1 MRPLELAD
9 LVLIAAK
16 TLGLD
21 TGATLDLLDTDAAE
35 AALAEAHPGHGDPEL
50 ANTGPANTGP
60 ANTGPANT
68 ELANTGSA
76 RLAAELLHALIRHR
90 PFRHGNDQ
98 VAIMAMVQCL
108 AINGWRAEL
117 GPPKA
122 VRTVITELAAGRLP
136 ATDLAAWLSPRLF
149 PYPEPVA
156 KEAPMHGWRP
166 GRGRPRQANG
176 MLDRMTARAREVII
190 AAQDEARALRHN
202 YIGTEHILLGLVKEG
217 DGVAGRALNALGIS
231 LEAVRQQVLE
241 IIGEGRQAPAGHIP
255 FTPRSKKVLD
265 LALREAMHLDH
276 LYIGTEHILLGLVR
290 EGDGVAFQVLTRLGA
305 DHARVRE
312 QVLGLLADHAQS
324 RNETVP
330 PGIRD
335 YDVQIAQAR
344 QEKDAAIDAQDFDRA
359 AALRASEKQ
368 LLAERDRMI
377 AAWSAGADV
386 VALGQE
392 VDRLRHEVS
401 RLQDMLRRH
410 GIEPGE
416 VDQQSA

>member
-1 MRPLELAD
+1 MRPLELPD

-35 AALAEAHPGHGDPEL
+35 AALAETRPGNGDAE
-50 ANTGPANTGP
+50 PAI
-60 ANTGPANT
+60 T
-68 ELANTGSA
+68 ELASTSPGSTSPGSTGPG
-76 RLAAELLHALIRHR
+76 RFAAELLHALIRHR

-108 AINGWRAEL
+108 AVNGWRAEL

-122 VRTVITELAAGRLP
+122 VRAVITEVAAGRLP
-136 ATDLAAWLSPRLF
+136 ATELAAWLSPRLF

-190 AAQDEARALRHN
+190 AAQDEARALHHN
-202 YIGTEHILLGLVKEG
+202 YIGTEHILLGLVKDG
-217 DGVAGRALNALGIS
+217 DGVAGRALDALGIS
-231 LEAVRQQVLE
+231 LDAVRQQVLE

-255 FTPRSKKVLD
+255 FTPRGKKVLD
-265 LALREAMHLDH
+265 LALREAMQLDH
-276 LYIGTEHILLGLVR
+276 LYIGTEHILLGLVK
-290 EGDGVAFQVLTRLGA
+290 EGDGVAFQILTRLGA

-312 QVLGLLADHAQS
+312 QVLGLLADIAQP
-324 RNETVP
+324 RNESVP
-330 PGIRD
+330 PAIRD

-377 AAWSAGADV
+377 AARSAGADV

-392 VDRLRHEVS
+392 VDRLRHEIR
-401 RLQDMLRRH
+401 RLQGMLRRH
-410 GIEPGE
+410 GVEPGD

>member
-35 AALAEAHPGHGDPEL
+35 AALAEAHPGHGDPEP
-50 ANTGPANTGP
+50 ANPEPGNTGPG
-60 ANTGPANT
+60 NT

-76 RLAAELLHALIRHR
+76 RLAAELLYALIRHR

-122 VRTVITELAAGRLP
+122 VRTVINELAAGRLP
-136 ATDLAAWLSPRLF
+136 ATDLAAWLSPRLS
-149 PYPEPVA
+149 PYPEPAA

-265 LALREAMHLDH
+265 LALREAMQLDH

-312 QVLGLLADHAQS
+312 QVLGLLADIAQPPY
-324 RNETVP
+324 ETVP

-344 QEKDAAIDAQDFDRA
+344 REKDAAIDAQDFDRA

-386 VALGQE
+386 VALGRE

-401 RLQDMLRRH
+401 RLQDTLRRH
-410 GIEPGE
+410 GIEPGDA
-416 VDQQSA
+416 DQQSA

>member
-16 TLGLD
+16 TLDLD
-21 TGATLDLLDTDAAE
+21 TGGTLDLLDTDAAE
-35 AALAEAHPGHGDPEL
+35 AALAEAQPGNGDPELASTEL
-50 ANTGPANTGP
+50 ANTGPAN
-60 ANTGPANT
+60 ADR
-68 ELANTGSA
+68 A

-108 AINGWRAEL
+108 AINGWRADL

-122 VRTVITELAAGRLP
+122 VRTVITEVAAGRLP
-136 ATDLAAWLSPRLF
+136 ASDLAAWLSPPLS

-166 GRGRPRQANG
+166 GRGRPGQASGIFN
-176 MLDRMTARAREVII
+176 RFTARAREVTI
-190 AAQDEARALRHN
+190 AAQDEARALNHN
-202 YIGTEHILLGLVKEG
+202 YIGTEHILLGLLKEG
-217 DGVAGRALNALGIS
+217 DGVAGRALDALGIS

-241 IIGEGRQAPAGHIP
+241 IIGEGKQAPAAHIP
-255 FTPRSKKVLD
+255 FTPRSKKVLEN
-265 LALREAMHLDH
+265 LALREAMQLDH
-276 LYIGTEHILLGLVR
+276 LYIGTEHILLGLIK

-305 DHARVRE
+305 DHAQVRE
-312 QVLGLLADHAQS
+312 QVLGLLADHAQP

-386 VALGQE
+386 VALGRE
-392 VDRLRHEVS
+392 VNRLRYEVS

-410 GIEPGE
+410 GIEPGDA
-416 VDQQSA
+416 DQQSG

>member
-1 MRPLELAD
+1 MRPLELPD

-35 AALAEAHPGHGDPEL
+35 AALAETRPGNGDAE
-50 ANTGPANTGP
+50 PAI
-60 ANTGPANT
+60 T
-68 ELANTGSA
+68 ELASTSPGSTGPG
-76 RLAAELLHALIRHR
+76 RFAAELLHALIRHR

-108 AINGWRAEL
+108 AVNGWRAEL

-122 VRTVITELAAGRLP
+122 VRAVITEVAAGRLP
-136 ATDLAAWLSPRLF
+136 ATELAAWLSPRLF

-190 AAQDEARALRHN
+190 AAQDEARALHHN
-202 YIGTEHILLGLVKEG
+202 YIGTEHILLGLVKDG
-217 DGVAGRALNALGIS
+217 DGVAGRALDALGIS
-231 LEAVRQQVLE
+231 LDAVRQQVLE

-255 FTPRSKKVLD
+255 FTPRGKKVLD
-265 LALREAMHLDH
+265 LALREAMQLDH
-276 LYIGTEHILLGLVR
+276 LYIGTEHILLGLVK
-290 EGDGVAFQVLTRLGA
+290 EGDGVAFQILTRLGA

-312 QVLGLLADHAQS
+312 QVLGLLADIAQP
-324 RNETVP
+324 RNESVP
-330 PGIRD
+330 PAIRD

-368 LLAERDRMI
+368 LLAERDRMT
-377 AAWSAGADV
+377 AARSAGADV

-392 VDRLRHEVS
+392 VDRLRHEIR
-401 RLQDMLRRH
+401 RLQGMLRRH
-410 GIEPGE
+410 GVEPGD

>member
-1 MRPLELAD
+1 MRPLELPD

-35 AALAEAHPGHGDPEL
+35 AALAETRPGNGDAE
-50 ANTGPANTGP
+50 PAI
-60 ANTGPANT
+60 T
-68 ELANTGSA
+68 ELASTSPGSTGPGSTGPG
-76 RLAAELLHALIRHR
+76 RFAAELLHALIRHR

-108 AINGWRAEL
+108 AVNGWRAEL
-117 GPPKA
+117 GAPKA
-122 VRTVITELAAGRLP
+122 VRAVITEVAAGRLP
-136 ATDLAAWLSPRLF
+136 ATELAAWLSPRLF
-149 PYPEPVA
+149 PYPEPVVR
-156 KEAPMHGWRP
+156 EAPMHGWRP

-190 AAQDEARALRHN
+190 AAQDEARALHHN
-202 YIGTEHILLGLVKEG
+202 YIGTEHILLGLVKDG
-217 DGVAGRALNALGIS
+217 DGVAGRALDALGIS
-231 LEAVRQQVLE
+231 LDAVRQQVLE

-255 FTPRSKKVLD
+255 FTPRGKKVLD
-265 LALREAMHLDH
+265 LALREAMQLDH
-276 LYIGTEHILLGLVR
+276 LYIGTEHILLGLVK
-290 EGDGVAFQVLTRLGA
+290 EGDGVAFQILTRLGA

-312 QVLGLLADHAQS
+312 QVLGLLADIAQP
-324 RNETVP
+324 RNESVP
-330 PGIRD
+330 PAIRD

-368 LLAERDRMI
+368 LLAERDRMT
-377 AAWSAGADV
+377 AARSAGADV

-392 VDRLRHEVS
+392 VDRLRHEIR
-401 RLQDMLRRH
+401 RLQGMLRRH
-410 GIEPGE
+410 GVEPGD

>member
-1 MRPLELAD
+1 MRPLELPD

-35 AALAEAHPGHGDPEL
+35 AALAETRPGNGDAE
-50 ANTGPANTGP
+50 PAI
-60 ANTGPANT
+60 T
-68 ELANTGSA
+68 ELASTSPGSTGPGSTGPG
-76 RLAAELLHALIRHR
+76 RFAAELLHALIRHR

-108 AINGWRAEL
+108 AVNGWRAEL

-122 VRTVITELAAGRLP
+122 VRAVITEVAAGRLP
-136 ATDLAAWLSPRLF
+136 ATELAAWLSPRLF
-149 PYPEPVA
+149 PYPEPVVR
-156 KEAPMHGWRP
+156 EAPMHGWRP

-190 AAQDEARALRHN
+190 AAQDEARALHHN
-202 YIGTEHILLGLVKEG
+202 YIGTEHILLGLVKDG
-217 DGVAGRALNALGIS
+217 DGVAGRALDALGIS
-231 LEAVRQQVLE
+231 LDAVRQQVLE

-255 FTPRSKKVLD
+255 FTPRGKKVLD
-265 LALREAMHLDH
+265 LALREAMQLDH
-276 LYIGTEHILLGLVR
+276 LYIGTEHILLGLVK
-290 EGDGVAFQVLTRLGA
+290 EGDGVAFQILTRLGA

-312 QVLGLLADHAQS
+312 QVLGLLADIAQP
-324 RNETVP
+324 RNESVP
-330 PGIRD
+330 PAIRD

-368 LLAERDRMI
+368 LLAERDRMT
-377 AAWSAGADV
+377 AARSAGADV

-392 VDRLRHEVS
+392 VDRLRHEIR
-401 RLQDMLRRH
+401 RLQGMLRRH
-410 GIEPGE
+410 GVEPGD

>member
-35 AALAEAHPGHGDPEL
+35 AALAEMRSGHGGAEPAITEL
-50 ANTGPANTGP
+50 ASTGPGRTGPASTSPGTGP
-60 ANTGPANT
+60 A
-68 ELANTGSA
+68 
-76 RLAAELLHALIRHR
+76 RFAAELLHALIRHG
-90 PFRHGNDQ
+90 PFRHGNDR

-108 AINGWRAEL
+108 AVNGWRAEL

-122 VRTVITELAAGRLP
+122 VRAVITEVAAGRLP
-136 ATDLAAWLSPRLF
+136 ATELAAWLSPRLF

-166 GRGRPRQANG
+166 GRGRPRQASG

-190 AAQDEARALRHN
+190 AAQDEARALHHN

-217 DGVAGRALNALGIS
+217 DGIAGRALDALGIS
-231 LEAVRQQVLE
+231 LDAVRQQVLE

-265 LALREAMHLDH
+265 LALREAMQLDH
-276 LYIGTEHILLGLVR
+276 LYIGTEHILLGLVK

-312 QVLGLLADHAQS
+312 QVLGLLADIAQP

-392 VDRLRHEVS
+392 VDRLRHEIR
-401 RLQDMLRRH
+401 RLHDMLRRH
-410 GIEPGE
+410 GVEPGD

>member
-1 MRPLELAD
+1 MRPLELPD

-35 AALAEAHPGHGDPEL
+35 AALAETRPGNGDAE
-50 ANTGPANTGP
+50 PAI
-60 ANTGPANT
+60 T
-68 ELANTGSA
+68 ELASTSPGSTGPGSTGPG
-76 RLAAELLHALIRHR
+76 RFAAELLHALIRHR

-108 AINGWRAEL
+108 AVNGWRAEL

-122 VRTVITELAAGRLP
+122 VRAVITEVAAGRLP
-136 ATDLAAWLSPRLF
+136 ATELAAWLSPRLF

-190 AAQDEARALRHN
+190 AAQDEARALHHN
-202 YIGTEHILLGLVKEG
+202 YIGTEHILLGLVKDG
-217 DGVAGRALNALGIS
+217 DGVAGRALDALGIS
-231 LEAVRQQVLE
+231 LDAVRQQVLE

-255 FTPRSKKVLD
+255 FTPRGKKVLD
-265 LALREAMHLDH
+265 LALREAMQLDH
-276 LYIGTEHILLGLVR
+276 LYIGTEHILLGLVK
-290 EGDGVAFQVLTRLGA
+290 EGDGVAFQILTRLGA

-312 QVLGLLADHAQS
+312 QVLGLLADIAQP
-324 RNETVP
+324 RNESVP
-330 PGIRD
+330 PAIRD

-368 LLAERDRMI
+368 LLAERDRMT
-377 AAWSAGADV
+377 AARSAGADV

-392 VDRLRHEVS
+392 VDRLRHEIR
-401 RLQDMLRRH
+401 RLQGMLRRH
-410 GIEPGE
+410 GVEPGD

>member
-16 TLGLD
+16 TLDLD
-21 TGATLDLLDTDAAE
+21 TGGTLDLLDTDAAE
-35 AALAEAHPGHGDPEL
+35 AALAEAQPGNGDPELASTEL
-50 ANTGPANTGP
+50 ANTGPAN
-60 ANTGPANT
+60 ADR
-68 ELANTGSA
+68 A

-98 VAIMAMVQCL
+98 VAIMAMVQFL
-108 AINGWRAEL
+108 AINGWQTDL

-122 VRTVITELAAGRLP
+122 VRTVITEIAAGRLP

-149 PYPEPVA
+149 PYPEAAA

-166 GRGRPRQANG
+166 DRGWPHRTG
-176 MLDRMTARAREVII
+176 EMLDRFTARARQVIA
-190 AAQDEARALRHN
+190 AAQDEARALHHN
-202 YIGTEHILLGLVKEG
+202 YIGTEHILLGLIKEG
-217 DGVAGRALNALGIS
+217 DGVAGRALDALGIS
-231 LEAVRQQVLE
+231 LDAVRQQVFE
-241 IIGEGRQAPAGHIP
+241 IIGEGKQAPAGHIP

-265 LALREAMHLDH
+265 LALREAMQLDH
-276 LYIGTEHILLGLVR
+276 LYIGTEHILLGLVK

-305 DHARVRE
+305 DHTRIRD
-312 QVLGLLADHAQS
+312 QVLRLLAERTQPRDES
-324 RNETVP
+324 VP

-335 YDVQIAQAR
+335 YDLRIAQAT
-344 QEKDAAIDAQDFDRA
+344 QEKDAAIDAQELDRA

-368 LLAERDRMI
+368 LLADRERLI
-377 AAWSAGADV
+377 AEWSAGTDV
-386 VALGQE
+386 VALGRE
-392 VDRLRHEVS
+392 LDRLRYEVS

-410 GIEPGE
+410 GIEPGD